1 MAIELFYWAT
11 PNGWKV
17 SILLEELELAYNVI
31 PVNIMQG
38 DQFKPEFL
46 KISPNNKIPA
56 IIDPEGPDGKPIS
69 IFDSVIIMQYLA
81 EKTDRFMPETDRDKW
96 LMRQW
101 LAFQMGHIG
110 PMLGQAHHFR
120 QYAPE
125 KIDYAI
131 KRYTDEAARLYG
143 VLNKRLEQVE
153 WISGSTLTIADFA
166 VYPWI
171 VPHERQGQDLADY
184 PHLKR
189 WYDELKAR
197 PAVRRGVDVMK
208 QDQVDPKMDKE
219 AWQRLF
225 GNKPPN

>member
-1 MAIELFYWAT
+1 MSIDLFYWPT

-17 SILLEELELAYNVI
+17 TILLEELDLSYNVI
-31 PVNIMQG
+31 PVDIMAG
-38 DQFKPEFL
+38 DQFKPEYL

-69 IFDSVIIMQYLA
+69 LFDSVVIMQYLA
-81 EKTDRFMPETDRDKW
+81 EKTQRFLPTDTRQLW
-96 LMRQW
+96 VMRQW
-101 LAFQMGHIG
+101 LAFQMAHIG

-143 VLNKRLEQVE
+143 VLDRRLGESE
-153 WISGSTLTIADFA
+153 WIAGAELTIADFSI
-166 VYPWI
+166 YPWI
-171 VPHERQGQDLADY
+171 IPHERQGQDLDTF
-184 PHLKR
+184 PHLQR
-189 WYDELKAR
+189 WYQALKSR

-208 QDQVDPKMDKE
+208 DERVDPKMNKD

-225 GNKPPN
+225 GNKLP